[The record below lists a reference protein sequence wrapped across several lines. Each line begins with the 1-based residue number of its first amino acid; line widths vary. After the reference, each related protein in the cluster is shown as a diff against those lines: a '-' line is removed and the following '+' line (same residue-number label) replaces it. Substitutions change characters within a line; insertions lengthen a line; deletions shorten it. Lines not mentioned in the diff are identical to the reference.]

1 MIVCICR
8 GASERDVL
16 EAIEDGAR
24 SIRDLQRCG
33 IGDDCGSCHRDLRN
47 LLALAAA
54 ARDAEPVPVACAAC
68 ADADVAASASV

>member
-16 EAIEDGAR
+16 EAIDRGAT

-33 IGDDCGSCHRDLRN
+33 IGDDCGSCHRDLRT
-47 LLALAAA
+47 LLRAAA
-54 ARDAEPVPVACAAC
+54 ARDAQPVPAA
-68 ADADVAASASV
+68 AAESPLPALATA